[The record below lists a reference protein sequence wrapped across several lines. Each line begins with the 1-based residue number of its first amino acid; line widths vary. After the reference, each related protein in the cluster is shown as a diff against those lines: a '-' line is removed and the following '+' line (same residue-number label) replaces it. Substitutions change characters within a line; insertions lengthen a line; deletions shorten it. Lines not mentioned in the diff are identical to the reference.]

1 VKIRRLFKVFIL
13 LITLIIILMAGL
25 IIARSYQTPPLVNL
39 NNAYKSINRAKMAG
53 AAKYAPDIIKK
64 AENLLLSGE
73 RDLSNENKRIFSLP
87 SYDSAIS
94 LFSQA
99 TILAEEASKTSK
111 TKQEDIERRIKKSF
125 DEINS
130 RWEKSRKV
138 SNSNLTAVDSRKLYS
153 RIQTNVD
160 MAQDLIS
167 QDQHLKAES
176 YIKKADSLLDLLS
189 HKNEDQQNH
198 RARFSNQWSLWVNE
212 TIQDSK
218 RTGNLAIVVDKE
230 AHKLFVVKAGKIV
243 SWYPCSLGYNSA
255 YQKLRAGD
263 GATPEGKYRI
273 TQVKHASKY
282 YKALLLDYPNHSDKI
297 RFAEN
302 KRKGVISKNSHI
314 GGLIEIHG
322 GGVSDSDW
330 TDGCIALENEHMDRL
345 LRDARVGTPVAIVQS
360 SHIGSGK

>member
-1 VKIRRLFKVFIL
+1 
-13 LITLIIILMAGL
+13 MAGL
-25 IIARSYQTPPLVNL
+25 IIARSYQTPPLVSL
-39 NNAYKSINRAKMAG
+39 NKAYQSINRAKKAG
-53 AAKYAPDIIKK
+53 AAKHSSDILKE
-64 AENLLLSGE
+64 AEKLLSSGE
-73 RDLSNENKRIFSLP
+73 RELSNENKRIFSLP
-87 SYDSAIS
+87 SYDSAVS

-99 TILAEEASKTSK
+99 TILAEEAAKTSK
-111 TKQEDIERRIKKSF
+111 AKQQDIESRIKKSF
-125 DEINS
+125 DGISS
-130 RWEKSRKV
+130 RWGRSRKE
-138 SNSNLTAVDSRKLYS
+138 SNGKLVAVDTKKLYS

-160 MAQDLIS
+160 MARDLIA
-167 QDQHLKAES
+167 QGHHLKAEPF
-176 YIKKADSLLDLLS
+176 IKKADSLLDLLS

-198 RARFSNQWSLWVNE
+198 KARFANQYSLWVNE
-212 TIQDSK
+212 TIQESK
-218 RTGNLAIVVDKE
+218 RTGKLAIVVDKE
-230 AHKLFVVKAGKIV
+230 AHKLFVVKAGKVV

-282 YKALLLDYPNHSDKI
+282 YKAFLLDYPNYSDRL

-345 LRDARVGTPVAIVQS
+345 LRDAQVGTPVAIVQS
-360 SHIGSGK
+360 SNIGRGK